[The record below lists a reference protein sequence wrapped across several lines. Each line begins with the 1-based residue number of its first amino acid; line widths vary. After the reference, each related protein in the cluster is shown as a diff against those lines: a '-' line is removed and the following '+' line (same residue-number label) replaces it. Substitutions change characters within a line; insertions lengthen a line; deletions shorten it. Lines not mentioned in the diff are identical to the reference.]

1 MAPPGKTGAGQ
12 DATVEFAEYG
22 QTYQPVPLLKE
33 PYPGTEW
40 GRGILDMVRAILE
53 DRPHR
58 ATGAQAAHVVEILCA
73 IAQSVESGQAVEITS
88 TFTPPAMMDWAI

>member
-1 MAPPGKTGAGQ
+1 
-12 DATVEFAEYG
+12 
-22 QTYQPVPLLKE
+22 VPLVKE

-40 GRGILDMVRAILE
+40 GRGILDMATAIME

-73 IAQSVESGQAVEITS
+73 IAKSVETGEHVELTS
-88 TFTPPAMMDWAI
+88 TFSPPAMMDWAS